1 MPFDFGSSI
10 QGLAALLCADQEQLE
25 KAREIIK
32 RLKEEKKQLAE
43 EMRQKMQS
51 TEQAMEEE
59 KEKLV
64 QELSR
69 GKAAAIALMQVHGF
83 GLSADV
89 SLLWVGLSRG
99 KVATITLMQV
109 GGWSLSAGELEMGC
123 PMARPLPLTW

>member
-1 MPFDFGSSI
+1 M
-10 QGLAALLCADQEQLE
+10 LCADQEQLE

-32 RLKEEKKQLAE
+32 RLKEEKKQLVE
-43 EMRQKMQS
+43 EMKQKMQS

-69 GKAAAIALMQVHGF
+69 GKAAAIALMQV
-83 GLSADV
+83 
-89 SLLWVGLSRG
+89 
-99 KVATITLMQV
+99 

-123 PMARPLPLTW
+123 PLARPLPLTWWRLVDLACMQM

>member
-1 MPFDFGSSI
+1 
-10 QGLAALLCADQEQLE
+10 
-25 KAREIIK
+25 
-32 RLKEEKKQLAE
+32 
-43 EMRQKMQS
+43 MQS

-89 SLLWVGLSRG
+89 SLLWVGLSRAQG
-99 KVATITLMQV
+99 CHHHLD
-109 GGWSLSAGELEMGC
+109 AGRWMEFEC
-123 PMARPLPLTW
+123 R